1 MAYEWFTNSF
11 CVVVCEIQNPL
22 MEWLIDMWMNAS
34 VF

>member
-1 MAYEWFTNSF
+1 MVYEWFTNSF
-11 CVVVCEIQNPL
+11 CVVVCEIQNLL